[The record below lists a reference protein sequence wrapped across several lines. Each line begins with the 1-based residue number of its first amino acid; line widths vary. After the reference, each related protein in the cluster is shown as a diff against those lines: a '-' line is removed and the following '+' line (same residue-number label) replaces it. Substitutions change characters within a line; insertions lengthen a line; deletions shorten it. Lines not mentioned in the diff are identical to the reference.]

1 MQVQAA
7 LAAHMAATLASPHER
22 KEEKHYLHINRRQAT
37 RDSFSAM
44 SDGVFSFTEDSTLN
58 GFVSW
63 LSILRLGLM
72 LPGTFTDGEGG

>member
-1 MQVQAA
+1 
-7 LAAHMAATLASPHER
+7 MAATLASPRER
-22 KEEKHYLHINRRQAT
+22 KVEKHYLHVNRRQAT

-44 SDGVFSFTEDSTLN
+44 SDGVFFSFTEDSTLD